1 MNLSAIDLC
10 LLLAYFVGMI
20 VIGYFAGRNTTGAKD
35 YFLGSRDLPAMALL
49 LSIVATETSTVTF
62 LSVPGI
68 AYFGDLTFL
77 QLPMGYVLGRLIVVR
92 LLLPH
97 YFRGELL
104 TAYQVLRKRFGGGVQ
119 KVASLT
125 FLLAR
130 TIGGGLRLFLTA
142 LVIEKLTG
150 LSIAESVAAITAIT
164 LVYTFFGGMRAVV
177 WTDVVQFVIYLT
189 GAAAAFW
196 ILLDRLP
203 NGFDTVLAAAGDTK
217 LRVFDTSLDFA
228 KPYTLWSGLIGGAF
242 LSLGSHGVDQLIV
255 QRLMSARSQ
264 RQASIALSLSGLVVL
279 LQFGFFL
286 LLGLGLFAFYQ
297 QFPPPQPFTNKDTVF
312 RDFLLLQ
319 MPAGLLGIVLGA
331 VFSAAMSSFS
341 SSLNSSA
348 AALVGDFVL
357 PITGRSPD
365 SLFVLRVAK
374 GATVL
379 FAALE
384 AIMALNCVDDR
395 SIIDQ
400 VLDIAALLTG
410 VLLGVFFLGTHTK
423 RVTQQHALIGFTT
436 GLAVDLFCKFAFP
449 AIVGWKIAFPWFG
462 LIGCAATFGAGLI
475 ASYLRP
481 TRSL

>member
-150 LSIAESVAAITAIT
+150 LGIAESVAAITAIT
-164 LVYTFFGGMRAVV
+164 LVYTFS
-177 WTDVVQFVIYLT
+177 
-189 GAAAAFW
+189 AACA
-196 ILLDRLP
+196 P
-203 NGFDTVLAAAGDTK
+203 
-217 LRVFDTSLDFA
+217 
-228 KPYTLWSGLIGGAF
+228 WSGP
-242 LSLGSHGVDQLIV
+242 
-255 QRLMSARSQ
+255 MWC
-264 RQASIALSLSGLVVL
+264 
-279 LQFGFFL
+279 
-286 LLGLGLFAFYQ
+286 
-297 QFPPPQPFTNKDTVF
+297 
-312 RDFLLLQ
+312 
-319 MPAGLLGIVLGA
+319 
-331 VFSAAMSSFS
+331 SS
-341 SSLNSSA
+341 
-348 AALVGDFVL
+348 
-357 PITGRSPD
+357 
-365 SLFVLRVAK
+365 
-374 GATVL
+374 
-379 FAALE
+379 
-384 AIMALNCVDDR
+384 
-395 SIIDQ
+395 
-400 VLDIAALLTG
+400 
-410 VLLGVFFLGTHTK
+410 
-423 RVTQQHALIGFTT
+423 
-436 GLAVDLFCKFAFP
+436 
-449 AIVGWKIAFPWFG
+449 
-462 LIGCAATFGAGLI
+462 
-475 ASYLRP
+475 
-481 TRSL
+481 